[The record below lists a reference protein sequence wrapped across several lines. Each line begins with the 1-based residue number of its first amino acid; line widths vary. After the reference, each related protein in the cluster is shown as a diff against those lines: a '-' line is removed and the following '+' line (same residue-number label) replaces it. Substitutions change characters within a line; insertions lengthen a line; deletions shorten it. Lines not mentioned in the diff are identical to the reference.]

1 MLKINSHNIYP
12 TIETLVFDILD
23 VIKHKIDTCVVV
35 DNDMAK
41 PIIKAFMN
49 IDNIDIQLIDYDDI
63 DYYGEYYVIV
73 DWVDDKASLWVEKAH
88 NDSSDKFFYNENN
101 YFFVSTENVDEKIQN
116 YLKGAGT
123 VFTIEK

>member
-1 MLKINSHNIYP
+1 MKVASYTTYP

-23 VIKHKIDTCVVV
+23 VVKHKIDICVVV

-49 IDNIDIQLIDYDDI
+49 IDNINIQLLDYDDV

-73 DWVDDKASLWVEKAH
+73 NWVDDKASLWVEKAH
-88 NDSSDKFFYNENN
+88 NDSSGKFFYNENN
-101 YFFVSTENVDEKIQN
+101 YFFVSTENVDDEIYN
-116 YLKGAGT
+116 YLEGAGT
-123 VFTIEK
+123 MFTIEK

>member
-1 MLKINSHNIYP
+1 MKVASYTTYP
-12 TIETLVFDILD
+12 TIETLVFYILD
-23 VIKHKIDTCVVV
+23 VVKHKIDICVVV

-49 IDNIDIQLIDYDDI
+49 IDNINIQLLDYDDV

-73 DWVDDKASLWVEKAH
+73 NWVDDKASLWVEKAH
-88 NDSSDKFFYNENN
+88 NDSSGKFFYNENN
-101 YFFVSTENVDEKIQN
+101 YFFVSTENVDDEIYN
-116 YLKGAGT
+116 YLEGAGT